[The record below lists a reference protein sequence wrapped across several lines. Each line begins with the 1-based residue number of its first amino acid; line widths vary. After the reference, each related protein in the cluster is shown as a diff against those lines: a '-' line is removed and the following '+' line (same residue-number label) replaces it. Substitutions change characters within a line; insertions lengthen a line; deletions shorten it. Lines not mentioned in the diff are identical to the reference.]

1 MVLCISLGLLKIPI
15 MVVNYANNR
24 YSVSGLHQ
32 FSNCCNEPV
41 GNKKYC
47 KGCGKDVL
55 NSDIRKGLD
64 KETILSDEQMDNLKE
79 HLEGGLMEVVAIKN
93 FKAEILFELI
103 PFIQKSQ
110 LVLPSISKGFKKT
123 DIKTFYS
130 FASALREGNKFCI
143 VKLVQRAV
151 EHLGILVFHNEDLL
165 FLEVPFKNYNNLPEI
180 KRLKE
185 GVENVISA
193 DKITNLETFKEQASG
208 FLKQFKNKENKIEL
222 VKEEKLVLLK
232 KYIEDVRNGVVTTP
246 NVVKQEVNPFAV

>member
-1 MVLCISLGLLKIPI
+1 LCISLGLLKIPI

-32 FSNCCNEPV
+32 FSNCCGEAV

-47 KGCGKDVL
+47 KGCGKDIL

-64 KETILSDEQMDNLKE
+64 KETILSNEQMDNLKE
-79 HLEGGLMEVVAIKN
+79 QLEGGLMEVIAIKD
-93 FKAEILFELI
+93 FKPEILFELI
-103 PFIQKSQ
+103 PFIQKTQ

-130 FASALREGNKFCI
+130 FAEALREENKFCI
-143 VKLVQRAV
+143 VKLVQRAL
-151 EHLGILVFHNEDLL
+151 EHLGVLVFHNEDLI
-165 FLEVPFKNYNNLPEI
+165 FFEIPFKNYNNLPDI

-185 GVENVISA
+185 GVKNMIRVE
-193 DKITNLETFKEQASG
+193 KIQTLDAFKEQAKG
-208 FLKQFKNKENKIEL
+208 FIKQFKNKENKIDL

-232 KYIEDVRNGVVTTP
+232 KYVENIQNGVVTTP
-246 NVVKQEVNPFAV
+246 KEIKQENPFAV